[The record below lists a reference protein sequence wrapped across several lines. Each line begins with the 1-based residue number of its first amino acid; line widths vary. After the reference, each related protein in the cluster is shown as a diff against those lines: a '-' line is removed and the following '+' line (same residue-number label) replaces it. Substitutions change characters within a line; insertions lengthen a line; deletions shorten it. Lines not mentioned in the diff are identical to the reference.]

1 MTEKELTMAEVHAH
15 AYDEWQIAERDSEM
29 AGDPEDAAYHTGQA
43 DAFRDM
49 FIKLSTVVNPYF
61 DFAKFCAIQAT
72 VDENFIVNAGEL
84 EEGDN

>member
-1 MTEKELTMAEVHAH
+1 MTEKEPTLGDALAH
-15 AYDEWQIAERDSEM
+15 AYGEWQTAERDIKH
-29 AGDPEDAAYHTGQA
+29 ADDPENHAYLTGQA

-49 FIKLSTVVNPYF
+49 FIQLSTVVNPYF